1 MANKPDDILDFLLPV
16 NNNLNLGKAYRS
28 IEDAAFHILQP
39 KVYEELEH
47 QVAPIQAEDT
57 ECLKILQKAARGL
70 LQRNNIKGSVQGRIK
85 SLYSLHCKMA
95 RKGVSLETIMDR
107 VALRII
113 VSSVP
118 ECYQVLGLLHAH
130 FQPVP
135 GTFMDYIG
143 QPKENGYQSL
153 HTCVY
158 PFRDIS
164 HKNIEFQIRTEL
176 MHTEAEYGDAAH
188 WKYKEGTGSIIT
200 GNQVK
205 RAGQEAQNQQQQE
218 PIGTA
223 AFIKLLCQQMA
234 ADHIVIFGTSGHKV
248 WLPENATVEHYLKKT
263 NSTLSPP
270 PLIKVNNRTVALGH
284 ILKDADTIEVIAQGK
299 VPRQRS
305 VPARRPRRPIYGTK
319 QPTSRGSA
327 WKTNPPLP
335 SSRQLISK
343 DLGKTTRCSTDKK
356 GDAAHNAAERSRG
369 RDMWRPG
376 PTPASPLF
384 PTDFK
389 KSSVQ

>member
-1 MANKPDDILDFLLPV
+1 MPV
-16 NNNLNLGKAYRS
+16 NSSSNWGKAYRS
-28 IEDAAFHILQP
+28 IEDAAFHILDP

-47 QVAPIQAEDT
+47 QVAPLQAEDT
-57 ECLKILQKAARGL
+57 QCLKILQKAARGL

-107 VALRII
+107 VGLRII

-143 QPKENGYQSL
+143 LPKENGYQSL

-176 MHTEAEYGDAAH
+176 MHREAEYGEAAH
-188 WKYKEGTGSIIT
+188 WKYKEGTGSILT
-200 GNQVK
+200 GNQAK
-205 RAGQEAQNQQQQE
+205 SPGHEAQSQQQ
-218 PIGTA
+218 PIGSP
-223 AFIKLLCQQMA
+223 AFIKILCQQMA
-234 ADHIVIFGTSGHKV
+234 AGHIVIFGNSGHKV
-248 WLPENATVEHYLKKT
+248 WLPENATVEHYLRKT
-263 NSTLSPP
+263 NRTLSPP
-270 PLIKVNNRTVALGH
+270 PLIKVNSRTVALGH
-284 ILKDADTIEVIAQGK
+284 ILKDADTIEVIAPGK

-305 VPARRPRRPIYGTK
+305 LSALRPRRPSHGTK
-319 QPTSRGSA
+319 EPTSRGSA
-327 WKTNPPLP
+327 WKTNTPLE
-335 SSRQLISK
+335 SRRQFTSK
-343 DLGKTTRCSTDKK
+343 DPGKRRLGSTDKK
-356 GDAAHNAAERSRG
+356 GGTAHKAAERSRG

-376 PTPASPLF
+376 PTPAARLFSPDLKRR
-384 PTDFK
+384 T
-389 KSSVQ
+389 VQ